1 MLRVHGSFSEL
12 KHILRTLQ
20 NVTPSDAE
28 LESLAER
35 AGIELVIWP
44 ADERRRQHLARA
56 GVPRLLLV
64 ARTAEAPA
72 GIGLDEDWV
81 RIPAATGDV
90 IARLERLTRVLEQ
103 LQHDHPVVDSNHI
116 VHFGGTSVMLSRA
129 QAALVTVL
137 LERPGQVVDRTR
149 LERIVWPDG
158 APGPK
163 ALDGVV
169 FRLRRRLQGLG
180 LVVRSSHARGFAL
193 DATEHGRGQP
203 TAV

>member
-1 MLRVHGSFSEL
+1 M
-12 KHILRTLQ
+12 
-20 NVTPSDAE
+20 TPPDAE
-28 LESLAER
+28 LEGLADR
-35 AGIELVIWP
+35 SGVELVSWP

-64 ARTAEAPA
+64 ARAAVAPA
-72 GIGLDEDWV
+72 GLGLDEDWV
-81 RIPAATGDV
+81 RMPAAKGDV
-90 IARLERLTRVLEQ
+90 ISRLERLTRVLEQ

-116 VHFGGTSVMLSRA
+116 IHFGGTSVRLSRA
-129 QAALVTVL
+129 QAALVTML
-137 LERPGQVVDRTR
+137 LECPGRVVDRAR
-149 LERIVWPDG
+149 LERIVWPYG

-180 LVVRSSHARGFAL
+180 LVVRSAHARGFAL